1 MAIVSESSSDRL
13 PKEGDLDPESPLT
26 RLFSFCNAEQSDEYI
41 PERLSIW
48 IHGHSTTV
56 RLEKAYWT
64 SLEELA
70 GEEGITLTGLI
81 TRIYDHCQ
89 VANQKNLASCLRVV
103 CLKYIN
109 IGF

>member
-1 MAIVSESSSDRL
+1 MATHVD
-13 PKEGDLDPESPLT
+13 KTYDPDSPLT
-26 RLFSFCNAEQSDEYI
+26 RLFSFCNVEQSGEYL
-41 PERLSIW
+41 PERRSIR

-64 SLEELA
+64 ALEELA
-70 GEEGITLTGLI
+70 GEEGVTLTGLI

-109 IGF
+109 IGV